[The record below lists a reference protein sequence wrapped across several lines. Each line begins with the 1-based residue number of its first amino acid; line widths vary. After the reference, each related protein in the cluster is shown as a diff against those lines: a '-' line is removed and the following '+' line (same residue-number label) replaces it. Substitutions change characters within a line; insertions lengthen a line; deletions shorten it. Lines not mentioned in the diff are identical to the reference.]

1 MARKLKLH
9 DTCGV
14 NNLHGMPGLLAAVAG
29 AFMALRAN
37 QEDWGERLV
46 CVCVCVRACKRG
58 YVRARAC
65 VCVCVYVAAGVCM
78 HLCVCVC
85 VCVLSLIHI

>member
-46 CVCVCVRACKRG
+46 CVCVC
-58 YVRARAC
+58 AR
-65 VCVCVYVAAGVCM
+65 V
-78 HLCVCVC
+78 
-85 VCVLSLIHI
+85 